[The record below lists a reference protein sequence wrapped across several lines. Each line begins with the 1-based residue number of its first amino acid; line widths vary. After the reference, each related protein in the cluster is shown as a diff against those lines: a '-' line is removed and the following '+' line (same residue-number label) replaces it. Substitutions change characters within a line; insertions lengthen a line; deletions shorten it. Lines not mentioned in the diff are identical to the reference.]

1 MCLFYNAS
9 LSDITMLQCTS
20 DLGLEIE
27 DLALSRSSD
36 DDCDEIPK
44 GLDKCLNFTFREK
57 KRNRKS
63 RRMNE
68 N

>member
-1 MCLFYNAS
+1 ML
-9 LSDITMLQCTS
+9 ILQCIS
-20 DLGLEIE
+20 DSGSGLKIE
-27 DLALSRSSD
+27 DLALSRSD
-36 DDCDEIPK
+36 DDGDGIPK
-44 GLDKCLNFTFREK
+44 GLWINVSIALFRQK